1 LEAGRGQ
8 EADFFGD
15 GTGEEAGAGGGGF
28 TVAGEGEWG
37 ERRRLKGRET
47 SSGRVVDGVAGH
59 AAGRI
64 VICAQGFG

>member
-1 LEAGRGQ
+1 
-8 EADFFGD
+8 
-15 GTGEEAGAGGGGF
+15 
-28 TVAGEGEWG
+28 
-37 ERRRLKGRET
+37 LKGRET